1 MSLRREDIWADLRY
15 ALDELNRRPR
25 GDIHIRLTDAGYL
38 DAQPEDEFY
47 KRLLQIGLLS
57 TAYSKAKMRADTRNA
72 HEAIE
77 KGFKA
82 ILIDSGLPEEH
93 MRSRGHQ
100 LHRLLADVKQH
111 NPTAFNELERC
122 FDNTIQYLDTRN
134 AHEAIE
140 KGFKAILIDSG
151 LPEEHMRSRGHQL
164 HRLLADVKQHNP
176 TAFNELERCF
186 DNTIQ
191 YLEIVTTI
199 QHNTNILEYFRKHG
213 KAEIFVASRYASI
226 EDADSAAEGMI
237 GLVYMEIIRA
247 LLSLI
252 FGWAPRDINYRI
264 EEEARKA
271 ILAENNRD
279 PAWDGEEWMNRGPV
293 RPRLEGIENLK
304 NNRVLRAALRRCARE
319 SKDRAIQFWA
329 DKLRRDQ
336 VAARRRTRSAHR
348 VG

>member
-122 FDNTIQYLDTRN
+122 FDNTIQYL
-134 AHEAIE
+134 
-140 KGFKAILIDSG
+140 
-151 LPEEHMRSRGHQL
+151 
-164 HRLLADVKQHNP
+164 
-176 TAFNELERCF
+176 
-186 DNTIQ
+186 
-191 YLEIVTTI
+191 EIVTTI
-199 QHNTNILEYFRKHG
+199 QDNTNILEYFRKHG

-226 EDADSAAEGMI
+226 EDADNAAEGMI

-293 RPRLEGIENLK
+293 RPRLEAIENLK

-329 DKLRRDQ
+329 DKLRRDH
-336 VAARRRTRSAHR
+336 VAARRRTRTAHR